1 MRYFEPGIHAQLG
14 PALRL
19 ALRQWDKLVEAGP
32 PRKIVPASNAPA
44 DVVLFTD
51 GFAPD
56 LRKNESG
63 MPAVGAVLF
72 ARCCARPA
80 QFFEEVP
87 QEVLDAWLPRKT
99 QICMVELV
107 GVVIAMETFRDYLR
121 GKSVI
126 LLVDAEAVEGA
137 LVKGYSARTDVC
149 ELIGKFWDLA
159 LELDCSIYI
168 SIGSP
173 RMRTV
178 RITLQGTNYCSGSRL
193 AGKRFWLGGPGRCGL
208 KEGPGY
214 EI

>member
-14 PALRL
+14 PALRP

-63 MPAVGAVLF
+63 LPAVGAVLF
-72 ARCCARPA
+72 ARCRARPA

-107 GVVIAMETFRDYLR
+107 GAVIALETSRDYLH
-121 GKSVI
+121 GKAVI

-137 LVKGYSARTDVC
+137 LVKGTRHGLMFVNSSVSSGTWLWNWTAP
-149 ELIGKFWDLA
+149 F
-159 LELDCSIYI
+159 I
-168 SIGSP
+168 SIGFP
-173 RMRTV
+173 QMRTV
-178 RITLQGTNYCSGSRL
+178 QTTLQGTSCRSVSHL
-193 AGKRFWLGGPGRCGL
+193 AGKRFWLGGPGRFGL
-208 KEGPGY
+208 MVGPGDV
-214 EI
+214 I